1 MDRLYHGRVEGIWRP
16 KRRQL
21 IAEELHAARLALAQQ
36 VRFFAQPDDLVALR
50 GVMGCK
56 VAVLPR
62 EILVDEEQLQT
73 GSRSAR
79 RR

>member
-1 MDRLYHGRVEGIWRP
+1 
-16 KRRQL
+16 
-21 IAEELHAARLALAQQ
+21 
-36 VRFFAQPDDLVALR
+36 
-50 GVMGCK
+50 
-56 VAVLPR
+56 VAVLAR